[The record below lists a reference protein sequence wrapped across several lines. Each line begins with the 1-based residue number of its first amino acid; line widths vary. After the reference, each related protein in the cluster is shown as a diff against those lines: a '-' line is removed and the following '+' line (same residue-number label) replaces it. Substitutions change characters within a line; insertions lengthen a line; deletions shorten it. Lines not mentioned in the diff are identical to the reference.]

1 MEWIERPLSWLLANR
16 KGHDAGLI
24 QHTPPFAEHPKPS
37 VTVGCPDI
45 GPSGSQIPVKYSFFG
60 EDLFPTLKWFAPP
73 VIADNIK
80 EWLLVVE
87 DPDAPLAEPV
97 VHGLYY
103 GIPASKCSVSNEDF
117 KPTAAG
123 SHVLRGG
130 FKYGANRRGTI
141 YIPPRGMLGH
151 GPHRYFFQVIGLL
164 EPLVVSKLGAVVTK
178 AEIILQRSATI
189 PPNPLVL
196 ALRPTTDA
204 GPEPGL
210 QNGAARSLCG
220 SSLNTSFG
228 SGLQNFW
235 FHKI

>member
-1 MEWIERPLSWLLANR
+1 MLMIL
-16 KGHDAGLI
+16 GHDAGLI

-37 VTVGCPDI
+37 VTVECPEI

-60 EDLFPTLKWFAPP
+60 EDLFPTLKWSAPP
-73 VIADNIK
+73 AVADNIK

-103 GIPASKCSVSNEDF
+103 SIPASKCSVSNEDL

-123 SHVLRGG
+123 SHLLRGG
-130 FKYGANRRGTI
+130 FQYGANRRGTI

-164 EPLVVSKLGAVVTK
+164 EPLAVSKLGAVVTK
-178 AEIILQRSATI
+178 TEII
-189 PPNPLVL
+189 
-196 ALRPTTDA
+196 
-204 GPEPGL
+204 GL
-210 QNGAARSLCG
+210 IEGRVVAWGQWMGVWER
-220 SSLNTSFG
+220 
-228 SGLQNFW
+228 
-235 FHKI
+235 K

>member
-37 VTVGCPDI
+37 VTVECPEI

-60 EDLFPTLKWFAPP
+60 EDLFPTLKWSAPP
-73 VIADNIK
+73 AVADNIK

-103 GIPASKCSVSNEDF
+103 SIPASKCSVSNEDL

-123 SHVLRGG
+123 SHLLRGG
-130 FKYGANRRGTI
+130 FQYGANRRGTI

-164 EPLVVSKLGAVVTK
+164 EPL
-178 AEIILQRSATI
+178 ATSGCQAFHQATFS
-189 PPNPLVL
+189 PPHPSLTRNGNMHNYKRRIVL
-196 ALRPTTDA
+196 ALRRTADA

-220 SSLNTSFG
+220 PG
-228 SGLQNFW
+228 
-235 FHKI
+235 

>member
-24 QHTPPFAEHPKPS
+24 QHTPPFAEHPEPS
-37 VTVGCPDI
+37 VTVECPDI

-60 EDLFPTLKWFAPP
+60 ENIFPTLKWSAPP
-73 VIADNIK
+73 AVAGDIK

-117 KPTAAG
+117 ELTAAG
-123 SHVLRGG
+123 SQVLRGG
-130 FKYGANRRGTI
+130 FTYGANRRGTI

-164 EPLVVSKLGAVVTK
+164 EPLVGSKLGAVATK
-178 AEIILQRSATI
+178 AEI
-189 PPNPLVL
+189 V
-196 ALRPTTDA
+196 
-204 GPEPGL
+204 GL
-210 QNGAARSLCG
+210 IEGKVVAWGQWMGVWER
-220 SSLNTSFG
+220 
-228 SGLQNFW
+228 
-235 FHKI
+235 K